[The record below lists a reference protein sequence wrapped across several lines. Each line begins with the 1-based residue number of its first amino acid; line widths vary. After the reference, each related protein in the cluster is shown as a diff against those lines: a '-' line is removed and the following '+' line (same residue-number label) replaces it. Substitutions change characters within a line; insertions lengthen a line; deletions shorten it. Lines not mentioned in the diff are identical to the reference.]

1 MCLCGILAA
10 EYETLPTPMRKA
22 TIRFFDDNVTWLTRV
37 LAQGH
42 SDETL
47 TFDGSPSDAAQA
59 ILSGLE
65 GAMLVSRP
73 YGDLERF
80 QSAAARL
87 LASLTS

>member
-1 MCLCGILAA
+1 
-10 EYETLPTPMRKA
+10 
-22 TIRFFDDNVTWLTRV
+22 V

-42 SDETL
+42 SDKTL
-47 TFDGSPSDAAQA
+47 AFDGSPSDAAQA